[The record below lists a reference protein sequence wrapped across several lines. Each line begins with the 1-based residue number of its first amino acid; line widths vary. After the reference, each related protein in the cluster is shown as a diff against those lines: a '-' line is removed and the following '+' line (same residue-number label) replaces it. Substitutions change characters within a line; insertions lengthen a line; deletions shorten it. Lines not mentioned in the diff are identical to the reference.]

1 MPSRFLSE
9 IPDEYKSGTVPS
21 SLTNAAGRGG
31 WGVALSGRGSS
42 EGAASGGMQYRVG
55 ERVRHAKFGVGEVV
69 EAAPGRVV
77 IRFGTEERTFVPEIA
92 PLSKVT

>member
-9 IPDEYKSGTVPS
+9 IPDEYKSGTYS
-21 SLTNAAGRGG
+21 GLANASGRGG
-31 WGVALSGRGSS
+31 WGMAGGVRTGPERPVS
-42 EGAASGGMQYRVG
+42 EGTQYRAG
-55 ERVRHAKFGVGEVV
+55 ERVRHVKFGVGEVI

-92 PLSKVT
+92 PLSKV

>member
-9 IPDEYKSGTVPS
+9 IPDEYKSGTIPS
-21 SLTNAAGRGG
+21 TLTTAAGRGG
-31 WGVALSGRGSS
+31 WGVALSGRGGS
-42 EGAASGGMQYRVG
+42 ERAASDETRYRAG

-69 EAAPGRVV
+69 EAGTGRIV

-92 PLSKVT
+92 PLTRV

>member
-9 IPDEYKSGTVPS
+9 IPDQDKSGTVPS
-21 SLTNAAGRGG
+21 TLTGATGRGG
-31 WGVALSGRGSS
+31 WGVALSGRRGS
-42 EGAASGGMQYRVG
+42 EGATSGETLYRAG

-69 EAAPGRVV
+69 EAGAGRIV